1 MSAALSETPI
11 GLKSL
16 RLVLPGRTGEGLST
30 RIVVGDL
37 FKLVVLVPRTGAD
50 MLRSRTGSDDHI
62 EGRSGQR
69 LTMDMRGIIK

>member
-1 MSAALSETPI
+1 MSATLSETPVAFE
-11 GLKSL
+11 SF

-37 FKLVVLVPRTGAD
+37 FKLVLVTTTGAD
-50 MLRSRTGSDDHI
+50 ILRSNKGGDDHI

-69 LTMDMRGIIK
+69 LAMDIQRIVK